1 MRPAW
6 VEVDLDALRANLQSI
21 RQVVGLECE
30 LMAVVKAN
38 AYGHGLVPVAQH
50 FLACGAD
57 SLCVALLE
65 EAMELRESG
74 VTAPILVMGA
84 MVPEQAADY
93 AAHGITAS
101 LCSEEGLR
109 ALSSACEAQH
119 KVGVVHLKVNTGMN
133 RIGASPST
141 VAALG
146 QAVRDDPH
154 LVLGGVWSHLAT
166 ADEADDSFA
175 REQHRRLMAGVR
187 ELRSVGVDVPMVH
200 LAASAG
206 IARFGEMH
214 LGGVRPGLALYGM
227 DPCPAHNTFGIRYR
241 PALAVKARIVAL
253 TDIDKGDG
261 VSYGL
266 THEAAGPSRIATVPL
281 GYADGYDRRFSNS
294 GRVVVRKRVVPVVG
308 RVCMDQL
315 MVDVTEVPDARVGDE
330 VLVAGGMGPDVSVC
344 ALAERLGTIPHEFL
358 TGLSQ
363 RLPRVY
369 VGTPLD
375 GGSP

>member
-38 AYGHGLVPVAQH
+38 AYGHGLVRVAQH
-50 FLACGAD
+50 FVACGAD

-65 EAMELRESG
+65 EALELRESG
-74 VTAPILVMGA
+74 VAAPILVMGA
-84 MVPEQAADY
+84 MVPDQASDY
-93 AAHGITAS
+93 VTHGITAS
-101 LCSEEGLR
+101 LCSEDGLK
-109 ALSSACEAQH
+109 ALSSACEAQG
-119 KVGVVHLKVNTGMN
+119 KSAAVHLKVNTGMN
-133 RIGASPST
+133 RIGVSPSA
-141 VAALG
+141 VSALG
-146 QAVRDDPH
+146 QAVRDDSH
-154 LVLGGVWSHLAT
+154 LVLGAVWSHLAT
-166 ADEADDSFA
+166 ADESDDSFA
-175 REQHRRLMAGVR
+175 REQHRRLMAAVR

-227 DPCPAHNTFGIRYR
+227 DPCPGHNVFGIHYR
-241 PALAVKARIVAL
+241 PALSVKARIVAL
-253 TDIDKGDG
+253 TDVDRGDG

-294 GRVVVRKRVVPVVG
+294 GMVVVRRRVVPVVG
-308 RVCMDQL
+308 RVCMDQF
-315 MVDVTEVPDARVGDE
+315 MVDVTGVPDVVIGDE
-330 VLVAGGMGPDVSVC
+330 VLVAGGPEPEMSVC
-344 ALAERLGTIPHEFL
+344 ALAKRLGTIPHEFV

-369 VGTPLD
+369 RGASLD